1 MRFSDSLKD
10 IAKHF
15 KLLKS
20 KEDKRTASPGT
31 IAKMLSNPEKR
42 ELTLAK
48 SVFGAH
54 NLPKVKKSQTLTV
67 KLLPTRIPGITR
79 CELAFKKKKKRKRDD
94 NINSDIFS
102 SENSSESS

>member
-48 SVFGAH
+48 SVFGAQ
-54 NLPKVKKSQTLTV
+54 NLPKVKKSQNLTV
-67 KLLPTRIPGITR
+67 RLLPTRIPGITR
-79 CELAFKKKKKRKRDD
+79 CELAAKKKKRKRDD

-102 SENSSESS
+102 SEQSSQSS